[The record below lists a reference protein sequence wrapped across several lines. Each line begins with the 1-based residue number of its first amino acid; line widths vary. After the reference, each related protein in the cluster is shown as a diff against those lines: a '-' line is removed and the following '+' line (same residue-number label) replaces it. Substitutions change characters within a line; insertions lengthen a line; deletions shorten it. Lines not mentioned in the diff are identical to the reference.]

1 MTSGL
6 SKKSKETTSF
16 TISSNN
22 INYLGVAFI
31 KQVKDIKGKILKS
44 LKKEIEEDIRIWK
57 DH

>member
-31 KQVKDIKGKILKS
+31 KQVKDINENIFKS
-44 LKKEIEEDIRIWK
+44 LSKNNEEDIIR
-57 DH
+57 